1 MYPMNSTGELT
12 TVQLTGTAAAVILGT
27 IAVLVAAGVI
37 WVRWAMRQARQE
49 RQSRAHRRELRMAH
63 AEFNEIVRDLLR

>member
-27 IAVLVAAGVI
+27 IAVLVVAGAVYI
-37 WVRWAMRQARQE
+37 RWAMRQAQRE
-49 RQSRAHRRELRMAH
+49 RPSRAHRRELRVAH